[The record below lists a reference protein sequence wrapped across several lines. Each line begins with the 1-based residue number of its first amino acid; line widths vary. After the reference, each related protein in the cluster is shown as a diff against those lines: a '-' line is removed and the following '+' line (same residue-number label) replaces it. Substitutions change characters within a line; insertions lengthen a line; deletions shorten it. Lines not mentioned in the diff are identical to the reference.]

1 MAIEDFLR
9 ELDARLDPLIAEKRA
24 EREARLKA
32 EQSSGADKA
41 RGAAISKFGK
51 QRILPLF
58 EAAAKKLDWVDVSAD
73 EASPGTFQASSADQ
87 SGTFSIEIVSRTPEP
102 GFAVK
107 AIAMGQGVNPYDLTN
122 EVLNASTTFRD
133 DELDTEAN
141 RKWIEGAV
149 IKMAENVVRA
159 RG

>member
-24 EREARLKA
+24 EREARLRA

-41 RGAAISKFGK
+41 RSAAISKFGK

-58 EAAAKKLDWVDVSAD
+58 EAAARKLEWVDVRAD
-73 EASPGTFQASSADQ
+73 EVSPGSFQASSEGQ
-87 SGTFSIEIVSRTPEP
+87 SGAFAIEILPKATEP

-122 EVLNASTTFRD
+122 AVLNASTTFRD

-149 IKMAENVVRA
+149 IKMAENIVRA